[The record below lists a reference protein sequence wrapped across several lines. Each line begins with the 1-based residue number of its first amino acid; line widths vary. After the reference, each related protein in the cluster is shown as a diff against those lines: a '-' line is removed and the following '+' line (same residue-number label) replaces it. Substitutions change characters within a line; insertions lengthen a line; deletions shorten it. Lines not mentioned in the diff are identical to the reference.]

1 MQDIGSARSNASPAT
16 RVLLHRAEFSEI
28 EWAVLDRRYG
38 ATSGAGEAPW
48 SEVAGA
54 LDLPI
59 WRACQIKS
67 DALDRVGIVDLDC
80 EIEAFAPA
88 RLVRRRRCHAKH
100 GHAA

>member
-1 MQDIGSARSNASPAT
+1 MQDISAARSNASPAT
-16 RVLLHRAEFSEI
+16 QVLLHRAEFSEI

-38 ATSGAGEAPW
+38 ATSGAGGASW
-48 SEVAGA
+48 SEVGGA

-67 DALDRVGIVDLDC
+67 VALDRVGIVDLDC

-88 RLVRRRRCHAKH
+88 GLARRRRCHARR